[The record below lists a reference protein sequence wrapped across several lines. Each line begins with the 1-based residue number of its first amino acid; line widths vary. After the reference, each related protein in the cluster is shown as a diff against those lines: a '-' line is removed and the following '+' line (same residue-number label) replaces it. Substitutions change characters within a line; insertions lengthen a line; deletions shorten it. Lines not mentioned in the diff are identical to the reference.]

1 MPMILAGPD
10 VAPGIVRDA
19 PVTHLDCYPT
29 FLECVGEPA
38 SEAER
43 RFSGVSL
50 FNLATGAEPDRTI
63 LSEYHGMGSTTGA
76 FMIRE
81 RQYKFVYYVDYPP
94 QLFDLSTDPEELFD
108 LGPDP
113 AHEAIR
119 AVCEA
124 KLRSVCDPEEVDRRA
139 KARQAEQLARHG
151 GREAVIE
158 RGDLGYSPPPGV
170 AVDFQ

>member
-1 MPMILAGPD
+1 MLQ
-10 VAPGIVRDA
+10 
-19 PVTHLDCYPT
+19 HL
-29 FLECVGEPA
+29 
-38 SEAER
+38 
-43 RFSGVSL
+43 
-50 FNLATGAEPDRTI
+50 
-63 LSEYHGMGSTTGA
+63 
-76 FMIRE
+76 
-81 RQYKFVYYVDYPP
+81 PP

-108 LGPDP
+108 LGADP